1 MNYENTFFWQYSIF
15 LYLVKLFL
23 TVDFFPDGEK
33 FCKIL
38 YLIVVKKKWCS
49 VNIFCAQNVFFE
61 ANKGPVKSLITV
73 GAVFCAATKNYV
85 DGVLVRLGPT
95 SN

>member
-38 YLIVVKKKWCS
+38 YLIVVKKKHG
-49 VNIFCAQNVFFE
+49 AQSIYFVCKTF
-61 ANKGPVKSLITV
+61 SLKQ
-73 GAVFCAATKNYV
+73 TKV
-85 DGVLVRLGPT
+85 Q
-95 SN
+95 